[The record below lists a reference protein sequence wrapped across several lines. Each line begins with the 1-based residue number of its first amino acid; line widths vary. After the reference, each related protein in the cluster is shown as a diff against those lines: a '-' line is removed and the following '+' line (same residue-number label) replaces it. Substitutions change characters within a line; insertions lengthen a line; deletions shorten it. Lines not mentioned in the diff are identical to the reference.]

1 MKRTTFYRFVFVFA
15 HASHQEKH
23 IQTLILLQTLLALM
37 SESVRSSAVPIF
49 PKHFIAYFTCPVV
62 FYVLFLKT
70 NLRLTSVI
78 GFIAIDCCV
87 PARGIILSNLRH

>member
-1 MKRTTFYRFVFVFA
+1 MKTTTFYRFVFVFA
-15 HASHQEKH
+15 CVSHQEKH
-23 IQTLILLQTLLALM
+23 IQTLILLQQLLTLT
-37 SESVRSSAVPIF
+37 SESVRGNGVHIF
-49 PKHFIAYFTCPVV
+49 PMHFIAYSTCPVV
-62 FYVLFLKT
+62 FHVLYLKP